1 LLYEVER
8 KVFRTAVRFRPGPP
22 ENFLND
28 YTGTTEKLA
37 KVDQSKDQPVRRV
50 IVVSS
55 TAESFL
61 MGLTRFSTGQRVTK
75 WTARECETRRIG
87 VTQSK
92 KRFKL
97 NANDAFFGEVRLAA

>member
-8 KVFRTAVRFRPGPP
+8 KVFRTRGQYPAGPP

-61 MGLTRFSTGQRVTK
+61 MGLTKF
-75 WTARECETRRIG
+75 RRG
-87 VTQSK
+87 K
-92 KRFKL
+92 
-97 NANDAFFGEVRLAA
+97 EY